1 MMHYS
6 RFRSLALALVVTTVA
21 SGCTYHN
28 ARLDFRQLEQSG
40 VYIAANPD
48 LPSEA
53 RSFGEVEINKRF
65 FYFASC
71 SYVAGAAV
79 RRLQQEAVRRGGNLV
94 SDVEFRNRNEW
105 STNPKCRRNLNW
117 AWLVLPILLP
127 VPQSVRVRGES
138 ILDPAFVGAS
148 PSAQLQP

>member
-1 MMHYS
+1 MHHL
-6 RFRSLALALVVTTVA
+6 RFRTLAVALVVAIAA

-40 VYIAANPD
+40 VYIAADPD
-48 LPSEA
+48 LSEDA
-53 RSFGEVEINKRF
+53 RSFGEVEINERF

-71 SYVAGAAV
+71 TYVANAAV
-79 RRLQQEAVRRGGNLV
+79 RRLQEEAVRRGGNLV

-105 STNPKCRRNLNW
+105 STNPRCRRNLNW

-138 ILDPAFVGAS
+138 ILDPAFVDAS

>member
-1 MMHYS
+1 MHHS
-6 RFRSLALALVVTTVA
+6 PSLALVLVAAVTTSA
-21 SGCTYHN
+21 CSYHN

-40 VYIAANPD
+40 VYIAADPNLD
-48 LPSEA
+48 EDA

-71 SYVAGAAV
+71 SYVADAAV
-79 RRLQQEAVRRGGNLV
+79 RRLQEEAIRRGGNLV
-94 SDVEFRNRNEW
+94 ADVEFRNRNEW

-127 VPQSVRVRGES
+127 VPQSVRVRGEA
-138 ILDPAFVGAS
+138 IFDPAFAGS
-148 PSAQLQP
+148 PESAQLQP